1 MIMMGGC
8 IEDDVIRSRKC
19 GGPCICAFV
28 GTEGLC
34 YLDVG
39 GASIEG
45 SELLI
50 WDLELGLIVREDEL
64 CTFSALLSEDYLGDA
79 GLRRV
84 GARPVEPES
93 ICDEVQGSYGR
104 RGNS

>member
-1 MIMMGGC
+1 MIVMGGC
-8 IEDDVIRSRKC
+8 IEDDVVRPRKC
-19 GGPCICAFV
+19 GSPRICALV
-28 GTEGLC
+28 RTEGLS

-50 WDLELGLIVREDEL
+50 WNFELRLIIGDDEL
-64 CTFSALLSEDYLGDA
+64 RIFSALLCEDYLSGA

-84 GARPVEPES
+84 SARPVEPES
-93 ICDEVQGSYGR
+93 IGNEIQRSFRWR
-104 RGNS
+104 RNS

>member
-1 MIMMGGC
+1 MIVMGGC
-8 IEDDVIRSRKC
+8 IEDDVVLPRKC
-19 GGPCICAFV
+19 RSPCICALV
-28 GTEGLC
+28 RTEGLS

-39 GASIEG
+39 SASIEG

-50 WDLELGLIVREDEL
+50 WDFKLSLIVGDDEL
-64 CTFSALLSEDYLGDA
+64 RIFSTLLCEDYLSDT

-84 GARPVEPES
+84 SARPVEPES
-93 ICDEVQGSYGR
+93 ISDEVQRSYRR